1 MPIPQVT
8 DRLKEAPAMVL
19 RTVFAGIGQLLM
31 AADKLRAQLEEQF
44 APPAPPSP
52 PAGQGEAGSRQ
63 PEAAGNVTLL
73 SDRQGTAGQ
82 RPHTRPAGPAPAKA
96 ASSKPAATEPA
107 ATGATAAKPA
117 PAKPAPAKAT
127 TTKATKTKPAATTPA
142 GAKPVTARAT
152 PAKATTPAGTK
163 PATARATSAAT
174 TPAGTKPAA
183 AKATA
188 TRPAT
193 AKPAA
198 AKPATPKP
206 AAAKPGTAKRAA
218 STAPVPPIAGYDSLS
233 VASLRARLRGLGPDG
248 VRALL
253 DYEQATARRDDVI
266 TMYERRLARLADETG

>member
-31 AADKLRAQLEEQF
+31 AADKLRAQLEGQF

-52 PAGQGEAGSRQ
+52 PAGQGEAGSQQ

-117 PAKPAPAKAT
+117 PAKPAPAKAAPA
-127 TTKATKTKPAATTPA
+127 KATKTKPAATTPA

-188 TRPAT
+188 TRPADRQT
-193 AKPAA
+193 RRCQTRRCQAGHRQTRRQHGAGAA
-198 AKPATPKP
+198 DRGLRQPLGRL
-206 AAAKPGTAKRAA
+206 AAGQVAWARPGRGPGTAR
-218 STAPVPPIAGYDSLS
+218 
-233 VASLRARLRGLGPDG
+233 LRAGHRPPG
-248 VRALL
+248 
-253 DYEQATARRDDVI
+253 RRDHHV
-266 TMYERRLARLADETG
+266 ERRLARLADETG

>member
-8 DRLKEAPAMVL
+8 DRLKEAPAIVL

-52 PAGQGEAGSRQ
+52 PAGQGEAGSQQ
-63 PEAAGNVTLL
+63 PEAADNVTLL

-117 PAKPAPAKAT
+117 PAKAT
-127 TTKATKTKPAATTPA
+127 TTKPAATKPA
-142 GAKPVTARAT
+142 GAKPATARAT
-152 PAKATTPAGTK
+152 PARATTPAGSK

-174 TPAGTKPAA
+174 TPAGSKPAA

-193 AKPAA
+193 AKPATT
-198 AKPATPKP
+198 KPATAKP
-206 AAAKPGTAKRAA
+206 AAAKAATAKRAA
-218 STAPVPPIAGYDSLS
+218 STAPAPPIAGYDSLS

>member
-52 PAGQGEAGSRQ
+52 PAGQGEAGSQQ

-96 ASSKPAATEPA
+96 ASSKLAATEPA
-107 ATGATAAKPA
+107 ATGKPA

-198 AKPATPKP
+198 AKPAT
-206 AAAKPGTAKRAA
+206 AKPAA